1 MTGTIDGPDTGET
14 RDKGKEKEK
23 MINLSA
29 RAIKKLKETKLE
41 ANKNSLRVFI
51 SGMG

>member
-1 MTGTIDGPDTGET
+1 
-14 RDKGKEKEK
+14 

-29 RAIKKLKETKLE
+29 RAIKKLKEANLE

-51 SGMG
+51 SGVG